1 MLQISCE
8 LIPFEVRRFYSG
20 KEESNSSLEESE
32 SELFKTALGEPN
44 QKQKMPFEIPNLL
57 PLQPCTSQVKHESC
71 KIVEAHQLA
80 FRQDPARLAV
90 SVSKI
95 NVDLSIADIYAALLI
110 GKAMPVA
117 KVKPQ
122 KPKTSG
128 AAKKKQNVEISLC
141 LEVTLNLTSEFGQY
155 SEFSAA

>member
-1 MLQISCE
+1 
-8 LIPFEVRRFYSG
+8 
-20 KEESNSSLEESE
+20 
-32 SELFKTALGEPN
+32 
-44 QKQKMPFEIPNLL
+44 
-57 PLQPCTSQVKHESC
+57 
-71 KIVEAHQLA
+71 
-80 FRQDPARLAV
+80 LAV

-128 AAKKKQNVEISLC
+128 AAKKKQNFEISLC

-155 SEFSAA
+155 SEFSAAKLPLKLTKSKNGLRVSVSKLHFGGE